1 MEVTVS
7 GLTTLNVHNRVM
19 EAHKNELGNVTIQ
32 LRNMVAEIARVLV
45 PKLTSNDV
53 THSRAPFMVDT
64 ASGLVS
70 SLARV
75 PVVEVC
81 WLDDEIAPILLLRTV
96 DGIAAIWV

>member
-1 MEVTVS
+1 MEVSVS

-19 EAHKNELGNVTIQ
+19 EAHGNDLGNVTIL

-45 PKLTSNDV
+45 LRLTSNRV

-75 PVVEVC
+75 PVEEVC
-81 WLDDEIAPILLLRTV
+81 
-96 DGIAAIWV
+96 